1 MQAEAERRE
10 EEKEEAGRQA
20 RRRLASLER
29 QKAQERAQLER
40 HRRMKQLR
48 DEISE
53 LERGLPSMSESPIA
67 QYSLGHSGKLTM
79 YSNWLMYE
87 SLKKTLRL
95 PFYCL
100 GGAER
105 YFLGDHM
112 MVWYGGDGTFEGSRS
127 CLWETKSG
135 RLDLRGR
142 SRVIKEVF
150 DKVQSALAQWKGTPE
165 GRRVAEIE
173 AKAKKNKK
181 ELDGLARARRKLL

>member
-100 GGAER
+100 LIPAE
-105 YFLGDHM
+105 YS
-112 MVWYGGDGTFEGSRS
+112 V
-127 CLWETKSG
+127 
-135 RLDLRGR
+135 
-142 SRVIKEVF
+142 VF
-150 DKVQSALAQWKGTPE
+150 GHSKC
-165 GRRVAEIE
+165 
-173 AKAKKNKK
+173 
-181 ELDGLARARRKLL
+181 LARAGAARCAPTLYFANINRWRRKVFSR